1 MGEIRGKLDP
11 EYLNQLDTEVV
22 AEMVDKLLPDVMRVK
37 RIGRTILVFVG
48 QPAFGPCFDGTGY
61 DFGKYPSDWLTEL
74 HGFRIRLKGVVEE
87 LNSTVRSYTIY
98 GSDLKPLVGGLISNC
113 DKTLILLNLV
123 GKKFVNTLRNSGAYD
138 PEDGDWG
145 SWVEGDEDDEAG
157 WYRLPHHE
165 MFIPDYHPGMSDGEI
180 EKEDRSIRDCF
191 VKFVGG
197 IQRDILTE
205 LKSAA
210 ENAIYVETLFDLI
223 RELLDTTLNPL
234 SPNSSIQE
242 PPKKPIETPIKSPN
256 PLNLS
261 QMVILEGMVY
271 HYDNGNDT
279 LTVGTLHES
288 LAKNP
293 KFKNTAKT
301 ISNSMKPLADLKYVE
316 RPFENEDYIRLTEM
330 GRSLFPRSS

>member
-98 GSDLKPLVGGLISNC
+98 GSDLKPLVDGLISNC
-113 DKTLILLNLV
+113 DKTLILLNIV
-123 GKKFVNTLRNSGAYD
+123 GKKFVNKLRNLGTYD

-157 WYRLPHHE
+157 WYRLPSHE

-210 ENAIYVETLFDLI
+210 ENAIYVEKWY
-223 RELLDTTLNPL
+223 ELLRESISVPITTKLKWSDLTPVQRT
-234 SPNSSIQE
+234 I
-242 PPKKPIETPIKSPN
+242 IETLAKSN
-256 PLNLS
+256 GVLVTSGQIALNL
-261 QMVILEGMVY
+261 GMQSSEIS
-271 HYDNGNDT
+271 DQLKSNAKLKANGLVET
-279 LTVGTLHES
+279 KGGTKGGS
-288 LAKNP
+288 
-293 KFKNTAKT
+293 F
-301 ISNSMKPLADLKYVE
+301 
-316 RPFENEDYIRLTEM
+316 LTEI
-330 GRSLFPRSS
+330 GWSLYNTRPTGLEY